1 MVAAVVPMGEE
12 RRELVPG
19 MELGCSVGS
28 SVGHSV
34 RCSEGRSLRCSV
46 RCSVG
51 CSVGGSGEPMSV
63 RFLEGALEDKG
74 LGPWG
79 DESGDLSVECVDDV
93 CESGERELAKDAK
106 GDIGGV

>member
-1 MVAAVVPMGEE
+1 
-12 RRELVPG
+12 
-19 MELGCSVGS
+19 
-28 SVGHSV
+28 
-34 RCSEGRSLRCSV
+34 
-46 RCSVG
+46 
-51 CSVGGSGEPMSV
+51 MSV
-63 RFLEGALEDKG
+63 RFLGGALEDKG